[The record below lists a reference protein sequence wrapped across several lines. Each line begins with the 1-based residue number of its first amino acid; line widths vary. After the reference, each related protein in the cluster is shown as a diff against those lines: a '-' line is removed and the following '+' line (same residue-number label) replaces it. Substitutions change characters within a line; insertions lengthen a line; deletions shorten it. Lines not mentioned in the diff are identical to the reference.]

1 LDVVFLNAGVQH
13 VMHVGK
19 PHTVD
24 LAGLKQEIDVNYL
37 GVVAVVNAFLP
48 FYQRK
53 PADSKLAF
61 VL

>member
-1 LDVVFLNAGVQH
+1 VFLNAGVQH
-13 VMHVGK
+13 VMHMGK

-24 LAGLKQEIDVNYL
+24 MANLKQEIDVNYL

-48 FYQRK
+48 FFQKK
-53 PADSKLAF
+53 PATSKSAF